1 MAGALDGILVAD
13 FTRVIAGPQCTM
25 TLADFGAEVI
35 KIEHPEGG
43 DDTRGYRP
51 PEIDGEATFFFAYN
65 RNKRSIALDLSK
77 PEARAVARRLVDMAD
92 VLVENFSTGVMGRFG
107 LDYGSVKDANPRLIY
122 CSISGYGRDG
132 AVASRAGY
140 DPVVQAESGL
150 MSVNGFPDREPV
162 RSGVPVVD
170 ITTGMTACQAVLAA
184 LFHRERT
191 GNGQYLE
198 VALFD
203 AGVALTVHYGIG
215 YLATGVNPGRA
226 GNGSPAAEPI
236 GVFQAKD
243 GIFQMTMA
251 GERVWR
257 KLCNDVIKR
266 PDLIE
271 NPAFANNTA
280 RIENKLRLHQ
290 ILNEI
295 FATDTRDAWVEKLR
309 AGGAPGG
316 PVRSI
321 AEAMDSQEVKERG
334 LVSRIPHGKL
344 GTIPNINCPI
354 RFATTPV
361 RTPVGAPTL
370 GEHTEQVLRGLLG
383 LSPDEIQRL
392 KAAKAI
398 P

>member
-25 TLADFGAEVI
+25 ILADLGAHVV

-43 DDTRGYRP
+43 DDTRAYRP
-51 PEIDGEATFFFAYN
+51 PELEGEATFFFAYN
-65 RNKRSIALDLSK
+65 RNKQGIALDLSK
-77 PEARAVARRLVDMAD
+77 PEARAIARRLIDKAD
-92 VLVENFSTGVMGRFG
+92 VVVENFSTGVMDRFG
-107 LDYGSVKDANPRLIY
+107 LDYESVKASNPRLIY
-122 CSISGYGRDG
+122 CSISGYGREG
-132 AVASRAGY
+132 PVKSRLGY

-162 RSGVPVVD
+162 RSGVPIVD
-170 ITTGMTACQAVLAA
+170 VTTGMTACQAVLAA
-184 LFHRERT
+184 LFARERS
-191 GNGQYLE
+191 GEGQYLE

-203 AGVALTVHYGIG
+203 VGIALTVHYGIG
-215 YLATGVNPGRA
+215 YLATGANPGRA

-236 GVFQAKD
+236 GVFEAKD

-266 PDLIE
+266 PDLLDD
-271 NPAFANNTA
+271 PDFANNTA
-280 RIENKLRLHQ
+280 RLNNKERLHQ
-290 ILNEI
+290 ILNAI
-295 FATDTRDAWVEKLR
+295 FRTEGRDAWVEKLR
-309 AGGAPGG
+309 QAGAPGG

-321 AEAMDSQEVKERG
+321 AEAMESDEVKARG

-344 GTIPNINCPI
+344 GTIPNLNSPI
-354 RFATTPV
+354 RLTRTPV
-361 RTPVGAPTL
+361 RPPVAAPLL
-370 GEHTEQVLRGLLG
+370 GEHTEAVLSGLLG
-383 LSPDEIQRL
+383 LSADEIQRL